1 MKKIFEKIKNIL
13 IKLKENWKNPRKRAA
28 IKLGF
33 YFIFFVIL
41 FCLANISNALKNI
54 DNTVNNKN
62 NNNVVDKEK
71 QDNKRY
77 SEKQNKLLN
86 SKHNINYIIKI
97 NDIEYKINGMLNNNI
112 IDGYLESNDGIKKI
126 NIENDTIYEIINN
139 EKNILNSVIDTKYI
153 NINYIISTI
162 KLENSVILNK
172 DENKNYKYD
181 IYKDGNNLLINVFT
195 NSENIYKIE
204 INVGNEEYQ
213 LNFDI

>member
-54 DNTVNNKN
+54 DNTVNNK

>member
-54 DNTVNNKN
+54 DNTVNNK

-153 NINYIISTI
+153 SINYIISTI
-162 KLENSVILNK
+162 KLENSVILKK

-195 NSENIYKIE
+195 NSESIYKIE

>member
-62 NNNVVDKEK
+62 NNNVVDKDK

>member
-97 NDIEYKINGMLNNNI
+97 NDIEYKINGILNNNI

>member
-1 MKKIFEKIKNIL
+1 MKKIYEKIKNIL

-54 DNTVNNKN
+54 DNTANNK